1 LLARYF
7 LNRAHSD
14 QKKGDPLK
22 HPSGISKEA
31 FEMLTAFSWPGNVRQ
46 LEQAV
51 MAALTICESDQIQP
65 SDFPTWF
72 LSAKEADFDHAR
84 LPQTAISDQ
93 RYLKAL
99 ESTKYSGT
107 GRWNFSAAARKLGV
121 PRKTFIYRLK
131 KMQLIK

>member
-1 LLARYF
+1 MKVDLS
-7 LNRAHSD
+7 N
-14 QKKGDPLK
+14 
-22 HPSGISKEA
+22 EA
-31 FEMLTAFSWPGNVRQ
+31 FEMLTAFGWPGNVRQ

-65 SDFPTWF
+65 GDFPAWF
-72 LSAKEADFDHAR
+72 LSAIKADAGPAR
-84 LPQTAISDQ
+84 PSQTPGGVRDPDEPYGAGFEPDFGRERR
-93 RYLKAL
+93 RYLQAL

-131 KMQLIK
+131 KMKLIK